1 MNTFHTIR
9 KRLEM
14 TQSEIAAELGVSQS
28 NVSFYENGQTVPPAI
43 AGKLIALAK
52 SRGHDIGFDD
62 VYGTSLVTARA

>member
-9 KRLEM
+9 KRLDM

-28 NVSFYENGQTVPPAI
+28 NVSFYENGQTVPPAV

-52 SRGHDIGFDD
+52 SRGHDISFDD
-62 VYGTSLVTARA
+62 VYAAAVASTRA